1 MIMRNTTHAWGPSIG
16 LGALKTDQSKPT
28 LNHDCK
34 RRHRWVQRRFNRRC
48 TRCGREEEK
57 DPGTGAWEN
66 PILDK
71 QIIK

>member
-1 MIMRNTTHAWGPSIG
+1 MVTRKTTHAWGPSIG

-28 LNHDCK
+28 LKHDCK
-34 RRHRWVQRRFNRRC
+34 RKHRWVQRRFNRRC

-57 DPGTGAWEN
+57 DPGTGVWEN
-66 PILDK
+66 PVLDK